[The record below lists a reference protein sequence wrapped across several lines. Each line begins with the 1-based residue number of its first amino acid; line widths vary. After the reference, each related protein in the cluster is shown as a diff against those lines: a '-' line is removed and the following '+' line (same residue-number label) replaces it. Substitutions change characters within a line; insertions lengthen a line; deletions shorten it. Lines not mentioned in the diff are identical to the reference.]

1 MGQAKRRGTFSQR
14 MVDAEARRI
23 AEELRRREEEAA
35 REAAM
40 TPEEKEARR
49 KARQFLAMTAGMVTG
64 LLGR

>member
-1 MGQAKRRGTFSQR
+1 MGQAKRRGTLFERISEG
-14 MVDAEARRI
+14 EARRI

-64 LLGR
+64 LLG